1 MLRVMQ
7 RMPCRD
13 LVRRECRAQG
23 TDAVL
28 LVRQGDNA
36 DAVERAEMRVAP
48 VVRGCGPEPLR
59 RRFWCADGVMY
70 GLFDGHEDVRS
81 GREEREAFGNVV
93 LDPG

>member
-7 RMPCRD
+7 RIPRRD
-13 LVRRECRAQG
+13 LVRRERRAKG
-23 TDAVL
+23 ADAVL
-28 LVRQGDNA
+28 LMRQGNDA

-48 VVRGCGPEPLR
+48 VVRGCGPEPLE
-59 RRFWCADGVMY
+59 RRFWRADGVMY
-70 GLFDGHEDVRS
+70 GLFDGHEDMWS